1 MKLITN
7 TQNKNMLN
15 ELQKSLKECKSFYF
29 SVAFINFSGLQL
41 LLDTFK
47 ELEEKDIK
55 GKIITSTYLNF
66 TDLKALEKRRSF
78 KNIDLKVFVKNKE
91 IGFHTKAYIFG
102 NEDNYKVIIG
112 LSNITQSELKS
123 NIEWN
128 VEIISKLD
136 APFIQDIMKKY
147 NNLWEISENVDD
159 EFIEKYEDFINQLKN
174 HNKTENMIFENLKI
188 ITPNTMQKRAIE
200 NLDRLRI

>member
-66 TDLKALEKRRSF
+66 TDLKALEKRKSF

-91 IGFHTKAYIFG
+91 IGFYTKAYIFG

-128 VEIISKLD
+128 VEMISKLD

-147 NNLWEISENVDD
+147 NNL
-159 EFIEKYEDFINQLKN
+159 
-174 HNKTENMIFENLKI
+174 
-188 ITPNTMQKRAIE
+188 
-200 NLDRLRI
+200 